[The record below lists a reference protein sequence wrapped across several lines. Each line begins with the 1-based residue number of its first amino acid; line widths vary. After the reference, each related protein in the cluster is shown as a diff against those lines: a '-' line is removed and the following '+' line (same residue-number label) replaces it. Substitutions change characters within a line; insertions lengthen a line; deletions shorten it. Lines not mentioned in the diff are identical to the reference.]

1 MGLQKD
7 LGMAGND
14 FSWLATAFYIAYAVA
29 EVPQGMLPLT
39 TTLYTEI
46 DYPGILLQ
54 KYPVTKV
61 LGFNVLVWGILLCCS
76 AAAQNYAGIMAL
88 RTILGI
94 MEAVIGTTPFPSF
107 NTLSALPTQLTR
119 L

>member
-29 EVPQGMLPLT
+29 EVPQGASPLLT
-39 TTLYTEI
+39 IQYTQTNEI
-46 DYPGILLQ
+46 GILLQ

-94 MEAVIGTTPFPSF
+94 MEAVIGISHLRF
-107 NTLSALPTQLTR
+107 LSPLCSVHLNN
-119 L
+119 